1 MVLIPFPD
9 KNWLE
14 WESIAKIRYF
24 GLHSLLYSLLF
35 SELKDINKYYIL
47 YSFLQKDYEKIEIL
61 MIFLIYQENGIS
73 LVTVDYFHKNVFIL
87 GVEDKSI
94 ALIPL
99 QGFAKVAC

>member
-1 MVLIPFPD
+1 
-9 KNWLE
+9 
-14 WESIAKIRYF
+14 
-24 GLHSLLYSLLF
+24 
-35 SELKDINKYYIL
+35 
-47 YSFLQKDYEKIEIL
+47 

-73 LVTVDYFHKNVFIL
+73 LVTVDYFHKNGFIL